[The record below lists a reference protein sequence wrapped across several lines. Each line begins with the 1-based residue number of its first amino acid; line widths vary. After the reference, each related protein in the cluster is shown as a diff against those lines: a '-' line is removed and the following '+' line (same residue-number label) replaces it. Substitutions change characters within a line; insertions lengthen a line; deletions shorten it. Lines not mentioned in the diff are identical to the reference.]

1 MGVEHYSDQ
10 ELIIQLQRDDVRAF
24 NQLYFKYHA
33 AIYRNIFKLLKD
45 GEESEN
51 ILQEV
56 FTSLW
61 LNRVTLDA
69 AKPVANWLFV
79 VSYNKSITHL
89 KKSLKKAFA
98 YQQIENEH
106 EYAHEEDV
114 FLKEIK
120 LKLINEACL
129 NLSPQKRKVFDLCKL
144 QGKSYEETAVELN
157 ISKHTVKEYLSLA
170 VKSIKE
176 YVDQHPN
183 NKIAGIYLFIIVK
196 MML

>member
-1 MGVEHYSDQ
+1 M
-10 ELIIQLQRDDVRAF
+10 QRDDVRAF

-89 KKSLKKAFA
+89 KKSLKKTLA